1 MTAIELSR
9 EFHQR
14 RVRYDL
20 VGALQ
25 AAWQAFVQRRRE
37 RHTVIALAR
46 LSPRML
52 RDMGIDP
59 ERVYEAV
66 EGTWDEVEPHRL
78 ERDTPRRERL

>member
-9 EFHQR
+9 ELEAR

-20 VGALQ
+20 FGALQ
-25 AAWQAFVQRRRE
+25 AAWQAFVQHRRE
-37 RHTVIALAR
+37 RRTVVALAR
-46 LSPRML
+46 LSPRIL

-66 EGTWDEVEPHRL
+66 DATWDEVDPHRL
-78 ERDTPRRERL
+78 VRILPKRERV

>member
-9 EFHQR
+9 EFETKR
-14 RVRYDL
+14 IRYDFF
-20 VGALQ
+20 GALQ
-25 AAWQAFVQRRRE
+25 AGWRAFVAHRRE
-37 RHTVIALAR
+37 RSTVIALAR

-66 EGTWDEVEPHRL
+66 DGSWDEIDPHRL
-78 ERDTPRRERL
+78 VRILPNHERV